1 MPDPNRTTDHSRPS
15 SNTPTRPAQ
24 HNRSAV
30 VGAPDQ
36 RVDGLLPSL
45 DPGLTLLDIET
56 DRNVP
61 VVHAL
66 VCDHLID
73 ASGPAFWVDAKGYA
87 TTATLTQIAPSRRLL
102 DRIHVARG
110 FTAYQHFSALAD
122 LPAAVNAH
130 VKAATTIDPFGQRDS
145 DETDEDTP
153 PTPTLIVAPAVDAL
167 YRADDTLG
175 DTQVR
180 RLLTRSLARLHQY
193 ADAYDVPV
201 LCTRTEGDALTEPI
215 EAAATHHYTC
225 ESTRMGPRI
234 TGEDFEPQWYP
245 VAGGDAY
252 QTTLAYWAD
261 LLAARADQA
270 GHQPASPSSPSLPGD
285 DTDDQATTAPTRQPG
300 APLLEAWAGQP
311 GREP

>member
-1 MPDPNRTTDHSRPS
+1 MPDTTDDHDASRR
-15 SNTPTRPAQ
+15 TGRPTRAAQ
-24 HNRSAV
+24 RNRSTV
-30 VGAPDQ
+30 TDAPDQ

-45 DPGLTLLDIET
+45 DPGLTLLDIEA

-66 VCDHLID
+66 VCDHLLGTD
-73 ASGPAFWVDAKGYA
+73 GPAFWVDAQGYA

-130 VKAATTIDPFGQRDS
+130 VKAATTTDAFQRD
-145 DETDEDTP
+145 DAGTDDTDGQ
-153 PTPTLIVAPAVDAL
+153 PTPALVIAPAVDAL

-175 DTQVR
+175 DAQTR
-180 RLLTRSLARLHQY
+180 RLLARSLARLRQY

-201 LCTRTEGDALTEPI
+201 LCTRTKQDGLTDPV
-215 EAAATHHYTC
+215 EAAATHRYTC
-225 ESTRMGPRI
+225 EATRMGPRI
-234 TGEDFEPQWYP
+234 TGEGFEPQWYP

-261 LLAARADQA
+261 LLAARAEGA
-270 GHQPASPSSPSLPGD
+270 GCQPASPLGPSLD
-285 DTDDQATTAPTRQPG
+285 ADTDDGVTTTPARQPG
-300 APLLEAWAGQP
+300 APLLDTWAGQP
-311 GREP
+311 GGGY

>member
-1 MPDPNRTTDHSRPS
+1 MPDPTRTDRARPRS
-15 SNTPTRPAQ
+15 DTPTRPAQ

-30 VGAPDQ
+30 ADAPNQ

-45 DPGLTLLDIET
+45 DPGLTLIDIEA

-66 VCDHLID
+66 VCDHLLD
-73 ASGPAFWVDAKGYA
+73 TSGPAFWVDAQGYA
-87 TTATLTQIAPSRRLL
+87 TTATLTQIAPNRRLL

-130 VKAATTIDPFGQRDS
+130 VKATTTTDAFRRRDA
-145 DETDEDTP
+145 ETDDEETQ
-153 PTPTLIVAPAVDAL
+153 PTPSLIVAPAVDAL
-167 YRADDTLG
+167 YQADDTLG
-175 DTQVR
+175 DAQVR
-180 RLLTRSLARLHQY
+180 RLLARGLARLRQY

-201 LCTRTEGDALTEPI
+201 LCTRTEGDDLTEPI
-215 EAAATHHYTC
+215 EAAATHRYTC
-225 ESTRMGPRI
+225 EETRMGPRI

-245 VAGGDAY
+245 VAGGDTY

-261 LLAARADQA
+261 LLAARAKGA
-270 GHQPASPSSPSLPGD
+270 GLQPTTPLSPSLAGD
-285 DTDDQATTAPTRQPG
+285 DTDDQVTTAPTREPG

-311 GREP
+311 GQGS